1 MPLPDPGLTETGNG
15 FMEPKYRK
23 RFVSVMKDTPIMHW
37 RSVSPG
43 SQEKWF
49 MLRVDKVNCTGNL
62 LLRGSFGY
70 LGYVDSF
77 QGFFTPI
84 SGLYVPKS

>member
-37 RSVSPG
+37 RSVSQDPWKNG
-43 SQEKWF
+43 SCYELIRWTVQAIYCLEV
-49 MLRVDKVNCTGNL
+49 RSDT
-62 LLRGSFGY
+62 
-70 LGYVDSF
+70 
-77 QGFFTPI
+77 
-84 SGLYVPKS
+84 